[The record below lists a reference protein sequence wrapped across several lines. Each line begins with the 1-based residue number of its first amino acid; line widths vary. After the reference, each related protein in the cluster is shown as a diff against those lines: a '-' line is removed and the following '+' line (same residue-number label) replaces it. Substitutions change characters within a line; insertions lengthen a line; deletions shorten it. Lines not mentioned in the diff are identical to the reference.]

1 MKTILVPT
9 DFSNISKNAIN
20 YAVELAKLTKSK
32 IILFHAYY
40 VPIVTTDVMVIPPM
54 EEIEESNLSVL
65 KKIEKTIYKKYGKQ
79 VVVECKC
86 KYGFPID
93 EINEFAKKN
102 HVDLI
107 VMGMHG
113 SGELAEKLIGSTT
126 TSLIRKSSCP
136 VLAIDRKVKFKLI
149 KKIALACDY
158 EAIANTKIFDPLKEI
173 VRLFK
178 SHVNVINITP
188 VDEKLPT
195 VSKAIAGIKLEHALE
210 DVNHT
215 FWFAKNENVVNGI
228 NDFVREKKMDMV
240 VMIPRKHSL
249 LKSIFNEP
257 ETKRIAFHTKVPL
270 LALHE

>member
-32 IILFHAYY
+32 IILFHAFY

-65 KKIEKTIYKKYGKQ
+65 KKIEKAIYKKHGKK
-79 VVVECKC
+79 VIVECKC
-86 KYGFPID
+86 KYGFPVD
-93 EINEFAKKN
+93 EINQFAKTNK
-102 HVDLI
+102 VDLI

-126 TSLIRKSSCP
+126 TSLIRKSACP

-158 EAIANTKIFDPLKEI
+158 EAIANTKIFEPLKEI

-188 VDEKLPT
+188 VDEKLPP

-228 NDFVREKKMDMV
+228 NDFVREKKMDLV